1 MVLDVAGNIRKLRI
15 AAHLSQDQLAELACL
30 NRVTVAKYES
40 GRVEPGAQALSRI
53 ATALG
58 VSVDSLLYLDDEQD
72 GTTILSATGPA
83 AVEMTDEERIL
94 VENFRSLTL
103 EGQDLL
109 LSYLSMLL
117 EKSAY
122 RKDGSILSAN

>member
-83 AVEMTDEERIL
+83 VVEMTDEERIL

-117 EKSAY
+117 DKSAY

>member
-53 ATALG
+53 AIALG
-58 VSVDSLLYLDDEQD
+58 VSVDSLLYLDDAQD
-72 GTTILSATGPA
+72 DATILSATGRA
-83 AVEMTDEERIL
+83 ISNLTDEEQIL
-94 VENFRSLTL
+94 VENFRLLTL
-103 EGQDLL
+103 DGQDLL
-109 LSYLSMLL
+109 LSYLSMLVD
-117 EKSAY
+117 KPSY
-122 RKDGSILSAN
+122 RKDGSISSAN